1 MRRRRA
7 TVQYLK
13 WSDLRRVTKN
23 MCLQKTCCAEG
34 GRGAA
39 PPRVATIAVVC
50 VSPHLM
56 ACATGARPWPCCP
69 VSSRDTLALS
79 KPLLQTSWASLLSR
93 TACAMHVRCSGHGRK
108 HGQAS
113 VRNRDALEARCN
125 REMHA
130 GCILDDALEA
140 LDGRDPPPPS
150 CLAPHANLEL
160 LASYSPGVTYLL
172 T

>member
-1 MRRRRA
+1 
-7 TVQYLK
+7 
-13 WSDLRRVTKN
+13 

-140 LDGRDPPPPS
+140 RCTRDALEMHSRCTRDALEALDGRDPPPPS